1 MFKLGWYYAI
11 VYLSMESI
19 SLLLL
24 LMEFPMNSLFL
35 VSVVLLS
42 FPVAQETSPVRTIK
56 SGAWSD
62 PATWESKKIPKAGD
76 KVIIRTGHK
85 VLYDV
90 ASKEII
96 RGMQIGGELAFDT
109 TKDTLLEI
117 GLIRVQPGDEYS
129 EEGFECDG
137 HFVAPDKVSNMPVF
151 EIGNVSNP
159 VHADKKAI
167 IRLHYQEG
175 MKKDSCPA
183 IVCCGGR
190 WETHGAVLDRSW
202 VKLAKNA
209 DAGGKTLNV
218 AEGIKG
224 WKVGDKIV
232 VTGSRTHGTK
242 KDKSDSEE
250 RIISAIKGLEI
261 TIDTPLAMNHSG
273 DGNYRA
279 EVANLSRNIV
289 IESANPDGERGHTMY
304 HRDSAGSLAYTE
316 FRHLGKKNTLGR
328 YSLHFHL
335 AGETMRGGFVKGNS
349 IWDSHNRWVT
359 IHGTNYLYVHDNVGY
374 QSIGHGFFLEDGTE
388 VNNILDRNLAIMAKV
403 GKKLPKQVLGFDQN
417 EGAGFWWANSLNTF
431 TNNIAA
437 ECGLYG
443 FRFEATPTSAQKLE
457 FKILQ
462 PDGSYKLKDIRTLP
476 FVKFDDNE
484 VHSSHGL
491 YGVNLGEGVNRV
503 GPDMAHPF
511 VVRNLKIWD
520 IHYAFR
526 PQVPSLMVENLDIYQ
541 ASYGV
546 YHPNFDNHYYKN
558 VSISKTN
565 TEPFNRGHDD
575 LSVQYGLLAVDGLT
589 FDDCRSGGM
598 PLIQISDQNP
608 TGKAES
614 HFKNLKVVNWN
625 DKSNSRAVVNL
636 GGGPRLKPEFPHGVD
651 VYVHDWFGAGKT
663 ALVSSTRA
671 QDYKSNE
678 KDFKKVNFFTGDE
691 SQAKEVTGVPFPRFP
706 TPIDDLPPFSVITQ
720 IQKEGGKVLVEG
732 VASDNGTVVK
742 VLVNGK
748 ETTMTTSNFAT
759 WKILLDE
766 LPSGAMI
773 EAKATDAAGNEERFS
788 QKRKVR

>member
-1 MFKLGWYYAI
+1 MNSVFMA
-11 VYLSMESI
+11 
-19 SLLLL
+19 L
-24 LMEFPMNSLFL
+24 LMVAS
-35 VSVVLLS
+35 VSS
-42 FPVAQETSPVRTIK
+42 SANANPVRTVK
-56 SGAWSD
+56 SGNWSD
-62 PATWESKKIPKAGD
+62 PSTWESKIIPRAGD
-76 KVIIRTGHK
+76 KVVIRMGHK
-85 VLYDV
+85 ILYDV
-90 ASKEII
+90 SSTEVI
-96 RGMQIGGELAFDT
+96 RGLQVGGELRFDP
-109 TKDTLLEI
+109 TKNTRLEI

-129 EEGFECDG
+129 EEGFDCDG
-137 HFVAPDKVSNMPVF
+137 HFVAQDKVVDMPLL
-151 EIGNVSNP
+151 EIGNANNP

-183 IVCCGGR
+183 IVCCGGK
-190 WETHGAVLDRSW
+190 WETHGAKLDRSW
-202 VKLAKNA
+202 VKLNKNLA
-209 DAGGKTLNV
+209 AGDKTLHV
-218 AEGIKG
+218 AEAVNG
-224 WKVGDKIV
+224 WKAGDKIV
-232 VTGSRTHGTK
+232 VTGSRTHGAK
-242 KDKSDSEE
+242 NEKSDSEE
-250 RIISAIKGLEI
+250 RVISAINGLEI
-261 TIDTPLAMNHSG
+261 TIDTPLSMNHSG
-273 DGNYRA
+273 EGNYRA
-279 EVANLSRNIV
+279 EVANLSRNVV
-289 IESANPDGERGHTMY
+289 IESANPDGDRGHTMY

-349 IWDSHNRWVT
+349 IWDSHNRWLT

-388 VNNILDRNLAIMAKV
+388 VCNILDRNLAIMAKE

-431 TNNIAA
+431 TNNVAA
-437 ECGLYG
+437 ECGRYG
-443 FRFEATPTSAQKLE
+443 FRYEATPTSAQKLE

-462 PDGSYKLKDIRTLP
+462 PDGSHKSRDIRTLP
-476 FVKFDDNE
+476 FVKFENNE

-503 GPDMAHPF
+503 GPDVSHPF
-511 VVRNLKIWD
+511 IVRNLKIWD

-526 PQVPSLMVENLDIYQ
+526 PQVPSLVVENLDIHQ
-541 ASYGV
+541 AAYGV
-546 YHPNFDNHYYKN
+546 YHPNFDGHYYKN

-608 TGKAES
+608 SGKAQS

-625 DKSNSRAVVNL
+625 DRSNSRAVVNL

-651 VYVHDWFGAGKT
+651 VYVHDWFGEGRT
-663 ALVSSTRA
+663 ALVASTRS
-671 QDYKSNE
+671 QDYKSHE
-678 KDFKKVNFFTGDE
+678 SEFKKINYFTGDE
-691 SQAKEVTGVPFPRFP
+691 SQAKEVKDVPFPQFP
-706 TPIDDLPPFSVITQ
+706 KLVDDLPPFSIITR

-732 VASDNGTVVK
+732 VSSDNGLITK
-742 VLVNGK
+742 VLVNGR
-748 ETTMTTSNFAT
+748 EASSVTSNFAN
-759 WKILLDE
+759 WKIILDE
-766 LPSGAMI
+766 ISLGGI
-773 EAKATDAAGNEERFS
+773 VEAKAVDAAGNEEKFTN
-788 QKRKVR
+788 KVKLR

>member
-1 MFKLGWYYAI
+1 MNSVFMA
-11 VYLSMESI
+11 
-19 SLLLL
+19 L
-24 LMEFPMNSLFL
+24 LMIAS
-35 VSVVLLS
+35 VSS
-42 FPVAQETSPVRTIK
+42 SANANPVRTVK
-56 SGAWSD
+56 SGNWSD
-62 PATWESKKIPKAGD
+62 PSTWESKTIPKAGD
-76 KVIIRTGHK
+76 KVVIRMGHK
-85 VLYDV
+85 ILYDV
-90 ASKEII
+90 SSTEVI
-96 RGMQIGGELAFDT
+96 RGLQVGGELRFDP
-109 TKDTLLEI
+109 TKNTRLEI

-129 EEGFECDG
+129 EEGFDCDG
-137 HFVAPDKVSNMPVF
+137 HFVAQDKVVDMPLL
-151 EIGNVSNP
+151 EIGNANNP

-183 IVCCGGR
+183 IVCCGGK
-190 WETHGAVLDRSW
+190 WETHGAKLDRSW
-202 VKLAKNA
+202 VKLSKNLA
-209 DAGGKTLNV
+209 AGDKTLHV
-218 AEGIKG
+218 AEAVNG
-224 WKVGDKIV
+224 WKSGDKIV
-232 VTGSRTHGTK
+232 VTGSRTHGAK
-242 KDKSDSEE
+242 NEKSDSEE
-250 RIISAIKGLEI
+250 RFISAINGLEI
-261 TIDTPLAMNHSG
+261 TIDTPLSMSHSG
-273 DGNYRA
+273 EGNYRA
-279 EVANLSRNIV
+279 EVANLSRNVV
-289 IESANPDGERGHTMY
+289 IESANPDGDRGHTMY

-349 IWDSHNRWVT
+349 IWDSHNRWLT

-388 VNNILDRNLAIMAKV
+388 VCNILDRNLAIMAKE

-431 TNNIAA
+431 TNNVAA
-437 ECGLYG
+437 ECGRYG
-443 FRFEATPTSAQKLE
+443 FRYEATPTSAQKLE

-462 PDGSYKLKDIRTLP
+462 PDGSHKSRDIRTLP
-476 FVKFDDNE
+476 FVKFENNE

-503 GPDMAHPF
+503 GPDVSHPF
-511 VVRNLKIWD
+511 IVRNLKIWD

-526 PQVPSLMVENLDIYQ
+526 PQVPSLVVENLDIHQ
-541 ASYGV
+541 AAYGV
-546 YHPNFDNHYYKN
+546 YHPNFDGHYYKN

-608 TGKAES
+608 SGKAQS

-625 DKSNSRAVVNL
+625 DRSNSRAVVNL

-651 VYVHDWFGAGKT
+651 VYVHDWFGEGRT
-663 ALVSSTRA
+663 ALVASTRS
-671 QDYKSNE
+671 QDYKSHE
-678 KDFKKVNFFTGDE
+678 SEFKKINYFTGDE
-691 SQAKEVTGVPFPRFP
+691 SQAKEVKDVPFPQFP
-706 TPIDDLPPFSVITQ
+706 KLVDDLPPFSIITR

-732 VASDNGTVVK
+732 VSSDNGLITK
-742 VLVNGK
+742 VLVNGR
-748 ETTMTTSNFAT
+748 EASSVTSNFAN
-759 WKILLDE
+759 WKIILDE
-766 LPSGAMI
+766 ISSGGI
-773 EAKATDAAGNEERFS
+773 VEAKAVDAAGNEEKFTNKAKLR
-788 QKRKVR
+788 

>member
-1 MFKLGWYYAI
+1 MNSVFMA
-11 VYLSMESI
+11 
-19 SLLLL
+19 L
-24 LMEFPMNSLFL
+24 LMIAS
-35 VSVVLLS
+35 VSS
-42 FPVAQETSPVRTIK
+42 SANANPVRTVK
-56 SGAWSD
+56 SGNWSD
-62 PATWESKKIPKAGD
+62 PSTWESKTIPKAGD
-76 KVIIRTGHK
+76 KVVIRMGHK
-85 VLYDV
+85 ILYDV
-90 ASKEII
+90 SSTEVI
-96 RGMQIGGELAFDT
+96 RGLQVGGELRFDP
-109 TKDTLLEI
+109 TKNTRLEI

-129 EEGFECDG
+129 EEGFDCDG
-137 HFVAPDKVSNMPVF
+137 HFVAQDKVVDMPLL
-151 EIGNVSNP
+151 EIGNANNP

-183 IVCCGGR
+183 IVCCGGK
-190 WETHGAVLDRSW
+190 WETHGAKLDRSW
-202 VKLAKNA
+202 VKLNKNLA
-209 DAGGKTLNV
+209 AGDKTLHV
-218 AEGIKG
+218 AEAVNG
-224 WKVGDKIV
+224 WKAGDKIV
-232 VTGSRTHGTK
+232 VTGSRTHGAK
-242 KDKSDSEE
+242 NEKSDSEE
-250 RIISAIKGLEI
+250 RVISAINGLEI
-261 TIDTPLAMNHSG
+261 TIDTPLSMNHSG
-273 DGNYRA
+273 EGNYRA
-279 EVANLSRNIV
+279 EVANLSRNVV
-289 IESANPDGERGHTMY
+289 IESANPDGDRGHTMY

-349 IWDSHNRWVT
+349 IWDSHNRWLT

-388 VNNILDRNLAIMAKV
+388 VCNILDRNLAIMAKE

-431 TNNIAA
+431 TNNVAA
-437 ECGLYG
+437 ECGRYG
-443 FRFEATPTSAQKLE
+443 FRYEATPTSAQKLE

-462 PDGSYKLKDIRTLP
+462 PDGSHKSRDIRTLP
-476 FVKFDDNE
+476 FVKFENNE

-503 GPDMAHPF
+503 GPDVSHPF
-511 VVRNLKIWD
+511 IVRNLKIWD

-526 PQVPSLMVENLDIYQ
+526 PQVPSLVVENLDIHQ
-541 ASYGV
+541 AAYGV
-546 YHPNFDNHYYKN
+546 YHPNFDGHYYKN

-608 TGKAES
+608 TGKAQS

-625 DKSNSRAVVNL
+625 DRSNSRAVVNL

-651 VYVHDWFGAGKT
+651 VYVHDWFGEGRT
-663 ALVSSTRA
+663 ALVASTRS
-671 QDYKSNE
+671 QDYKSHE
-678 KDFKKVNFFTGDE
+678 SEFKKISHFTGDE
-691 SQAKEVTGVPFPRFP
+691 SQAKEVKDVPFPQFP
-706 TPIDDLPPFSVITQ
+706 KLVDDLPPFSIITR

-732 VASDNGTVVK
+732 VSSDNGLISK
-742 VLVNGK
+742 VLVNGR
-748 ETTMTTSNFAT
+748 EASSVASNFAT
-759 WKILLDE
+759 WKIILDE
-766 LPSGAMI
+766 ISSGGI
-773 EAKATDAAGNEERFS
+773 VETKAVDAAGNEEKFTN
-788 QKRKVR
+788 KVKLR

>member
-1 MFKLGWYYAI
+1 
-11 VYLSMESI
+11 
-19 SLLLL
+19 
-24 LMEFPMNSLFL
+24 MNSLYIAAILTVSFL
-35 VSVVLLS
+35 PGADAV
-42 FPVAQETSPVRTIK
+42 PVRTIK
-56 SGAWSD
+56 SGSWSD
-62 PATWESKKIPKAGD
+62 PTTWESKKIPKAGD

-90 ASKEII
+90 ASTEII
-96 RGMQIGGELAFDT
+96 RGMQIGGELTFDT
-109 TKDTLLEI
+109 TKDTRLEI
-117 GLIRVQPGDEYS
+117 GLIRVQPGEEYT

-137 HFVAPDKVSNMPVF
+137 HFVAPDKVANMPVF
-151 EIGNVSNP
+151 EIGSASNP
-159 VHADKKAI
+159 VHANKKAI

-190 WETHGAVLDRSW
+190 WETHGAILDRSW

-209 DAGGKTLNV
+209 VVDSKTLNV
-218 AEGIKG
+218 AEVING

-250 RIISAIKGLEI
+250 RIISAIKGQEI
-261 TIDTPLAMNHSG
+261 TIDTPLTMNHSG
-273 DGNYRA
+273 EGNYRA

-328 YSLHFHL
+328 YSIHFHL

-359 IHGTNYLYVHDNVGY
+359 IHGTNYLYVNDNVGY

-388 VNNILDRNLAIMAKV
+388 VNNILDRNLAIMAKA

-443 FRFEATPTSAQKLE
+443 FRYEATPTSAQKLD

-462 PDGSYKLKDIRTLP
+462 PDGAYKTTDIRTLP
-476 FVKFDDNE
+476 FVKFDGNE

-503 GPDMAHPF
+503 GPDISHPF

-526 PQVPSLMVENLDIYQ
+526 PQVPSLVVENLDIHQ

-546 YHPNFDNHYYKN
+546 YHPNFDNHFYKN

-575 LSVQYGLLAVDGLT
+575 LGVQYGLLAVDGLT

-608 TGKAES
+608 TGKAQS

-625 DKSNSRAVVNL
+625 DKSGARAVVNL

-651 VYVHDWFGAGKT
+651 VYVHDWFGVGKT
-663 ALVSSTRA
+663 ALVASTRT

-678 KDFKKVNFFTGDE
+678 KDFKKVSFFTGDE
-691 SQAKEVTGVPFPRFP
+691 SQAKEVTDVPFPNFP
-706 TPIDDLPPFSVITQ
+706 KLVDDLPPFSVITR
-720 IQKEGGKVLVEG
+720 IQKDGGKVLVEG
-732 VASDNGTVVK
+732 IASDNGTVVK

-748 ETTMTTSNFAT
+748 EATMLTPGFTT
-759 WKILLDE
+759 WKILLGD
-766 LPSGAMI
+766 LASGASV
-773 EAKATDAAGNEERFS
+773 EAKAIDAAGNEEKFTP
-788 QKRKVR
+788 KRKVR

>member
-1 MFKLGWYYAI
+1 MNSVFMA
-11 VYLSMESI
+11 
-19 SLLLL
+19 L
-24 LMEFPMNSLFL
+24 LMIAS
-35 VSVVLLS
+35 VSS
-42 FPVAQETSPVRTIK
+42 SANANPVRTVK
-56 SGAWSD
+56 SGNWSD
-62 PATWESKKIPKAGD
+62 PSTWESKTIPKAGD
-76 KVIIRTGHK
+76 KVVIRMGHK
-85 VLYDV
+85 ILYDV
-90 ASKEII
+90 SSTEVI
-96 RGMQIGGELAFDT
+96 RGLQVGGELRFDP
-109 TKDTLLEI
+109 TKNTRLEI

-129 EEGFECDG
+129 EEGFDCDG
-137 HFVAPDKVSNMPVF
+137 HFVAQDKVVDMPLL
-151 EIGNVSNP
+151 EIGNANNP

-183 IVCCGGR
+183 IVCCGGK
-190 WETHGAVLDRSW
+190 WETHGAKLDRSW
-202 VKLAKNA
+202 VKLNKNLA
-209 DAGGKTLNV
+209 AGDKTLHV
-218 AEGIKG
+218 AEAVNG
-224 WKVGDKIV
+224 WKSGDKIV
-232 VTGSRTHGTK
+232 VTGSRTHGAK
-242 KDKSDSEE
+242 NEKSDSEE
-250 RIISAIKGLEI
+250 RVISAINGLEI
-261 TIDTPLAMNHSG
+261 TIDTPLSMSHSG
-273 DGNYRA
+273 EGNYRA
-279 EVANLSRNIV
+279 EVANLSRNVV
-289 IESANPDGERGHTMY
+289 IESANPDGDRGHTMY

-349 IWDSHNRWVT
+349 IWDSHNRWLT

-388 VNNILDRNLAIMAKV
+388 VCNILDRNLAIMAKE

-431 TNNIAA
+431 TNNVAA
-437 ECGLYG
+437 ECGRYG
-443 FRFEATPTSAQKLE
+443 FRYEATPTSAQKLE

-462 PDGSYKLKDIRTLP
+462 PDGSHKSRDIRTLP
-476 FVKFDDNE
+476 FVKFENNE

-503 GPDMAHPF
+503 GPDVSHPF
-511 VVRNLKIWD
+511 IVRNLKIWD

-526 PQVPSLMVENLDIYQ
+526 PQVPSLVVENLDIHQ
-541 ASYGV
+541 AAYGV
-546 YHPNFDNHYYKN
+546 YHPNFDGHYYKN

-608 TGKAES
+608 SGKAQS

-625 DKSNSRAVVNL
+625 DRSNSRAVVNL

-651 VYVHDWFGAGKT
+651 VYVHDWFGEGRT
-663 ALVSSTRA
+663 ALVASTRS
-671 QDYKSNE
+671 QDYKSHE
-678 KDFKKVNFFTGDE
+678 SEFKKINYFTGDE
-691 SQAKEVTGVPFPRFP
+691 SQAKEVKDVPFPQFP
-706 TPIDDLPPFSVITQ
+706 KLVDDLPPFSIITR

-732 VASDNGTVVK
+732 VSSDNGLISK
-742 VLVNGK
+742 VLVNGR
-748 ETTMTTSNFAT
+748 EASSVASNFAT
-759 WKILLDE
+759 WKIILDE
-766 LPSGAMI
+766 ISSGGI
-773 EAKATDAAGNEERFS
+773 VEAKAVDAAGNEEKFTN
-788 QKRKVR
+788 KVKLR

>member
-1 MFKLGWYYAI
+1 M
-11 VYLSMESI
+11 I
-19 SLLLL
+19 SVLMAL
-24 LMEFPMNSLFL
+24 LMVAS
-35 VSVVLLS
+35 VSS
-42 FPVAQETSPVRTIK
+42 SANANPVRTVK
-56 SGAWSD
+56 SGNWSD
-62 PATWESKKIPKAGD
+62 PSTWESKTIPKAGD
-76 KVIIRTGHK
+76 KVVIRMGHK
-85 VLYDV
+85 ILYDV
-90 ASKEII
+90 SSTEVI
-96 RGMQIGGELAFDT
+96 RGLQVGGELRFDP
-109 TKDTLLEI
+109 TKNTRLEI

-129 EEGFECDG
+129 EEGFDCDG
-137 HFVAPDKVSNMPVF
+137 HFVAQDKVVDMPLL
-151 EIGNVSNP
+151 EIGNANNP

-167 IRLHYQEG
+167 IRLHFQEG

-183 IVCCGGR
+183 IVCCGGK
-190 WETHGAVLDRSW
+190 WETHGAKLDRSW
-202 VKLAKNA
+202 VKLNKNLA
-209 DAGGKTLNV
+209 AGDKTLHV
-218 AEGIKG
+218 AEAVNG
-224 WKVGDKIV
+224 WKAGDKIV
-232 VTGSRTHGTK
+232 VTGSRTHGAK
-242 KDKSDSEE
+242 NEKSDSEE
-250 RIISAIKGLEI
+250 RVISAINGLEI
-261 TIDTPLAMNHSG
+261 TIDTPLSMSHSG
-273 DGNYRA
+273 EGNYRA
-279 EVANLSRNIV
+279 EVANLSRNVV
-289 IESANPDGERGHTMY
+289 IESANPDGDRGHTMY

-349 IWDSHNRWVT
+349 IWDSHNRWLT

-388 VNNILDRNLAIMAKV
+388 VCNILDRNLAIMAKE

-431 TNNIAA
+431 TNNVAA
-437 ECGLYG
+437 ECGRYG
-443 FRFEATPTSAQKLE
+443 FRYEATPTSAQKLE

-462 PDGSYKLKDIRTLP
+462 PDGSHKSRDIRTLP
-476 FVKFDDNE
+476 FVKFENNE

-503 GPDMAHPF
+503 GPDVSHPF
-511 VVRNLKIWD
+511 IVRNLKIWD

-526 PQVPSLMVENLDIYQ
+526 PQVPSLVVENLDIHQ
-541 ASYGV
+541 AAYGV
-546 YHPNFDNHYYKN
+546 YHPNFDGHYYKN

-608 TGKAES
+608 TGKAQS

-625 DKSNSRAVVNL
+625 DRSNSRAVVNL

-651 VYVHDWFGAGKT
+651 VYVHDWFGEGRT
-663 ALVSSTRA
+663 ALVASTRS
-671 QDYKSNE
+671 QDYKSHE
-678 KDFKKVNFFTGDE
+678 SEFKKISHFTGDE
-691 SQAKEVTGVPFPRFP
+691 SQAKEVKDVPFPQFP
-706 TPIDDLPPFSVITQ
+706 KLVDDLPPFSIITR

-732 VASDNGTVVK
+732 VSSDNGLISK

-748 ETTMTTSNFAT
+748 EASSVTSNFAT
-759 WKILLDE
+759 WKIILDE
-766 LPSGAMI
+766 ISLGGI
-773 EAKATDAAGNEERFS
+773 VEAKAVDAAGNEEKFTN
-788 QKRKVR
+788 KVKLR